1 MAYEFNRDQFICNTI
16 IGTDNIQD
24 VSFND
29 TTPSITLKDATSSI
43 VLSSSQD
50 LYENCKLMHDYHDK
64 QRSDLGYVDA
74 TNIQQRTWLHIAN
87 LIGGSAVLLYAIKQV
102 MTQKISAQ
110 TV

>member
-1 MAYEFNRDQFICNTI
+1 MAYEFNRDEFICNTI
-16 IGTDNIQD
+16 IGNDNIQD

-29 TTPSITLKDATSSI
+29 STLSITLTGESSAI
-43 VLSSSQD
+43 DLSGNTD
-50 LYENCKLMHDYHDK
+50 LYENCKLMRDYHDK

-102 MTQKISAQ
+102 MM
-110 TV
+110 

>member
-29 TTPSITLKDATSSI
+29 TTHSITLTDNTKID
-43 VLSSSQD
+43 LPNDKD

>member
-16 IGTDNIQD
+16 IGNHNIQD
-24 VSFND
+24 VTFTDS
-29 TTPSITLKDATSSI
+29 THSITLPNDGTSTTTD
-43 VLSSSQD
+43 LSGNTD
-50 LYENCKLMHDYHDK
+50 LYENCKLMRDYHDK

-102 MTQKISAQ
+102 MM
-110 TV
+110 

>member
-29 TTPSITLKDATSSI
+29 ANHSITFTNKTFIDLQKHK
-43 VLSSSQD
+43 D
-50 LYENCKLMHDYHDK
+50 LYENCKLMRDYHDK

-87 LIGGSAVLLYAIKQV
+87 LIGGSAVLLYAIKKV
-102 MTQKISAQ
+102 MM
-110 TV
+110 

>member
-24 VSFND
+24 VTFSD
-29 TTPSITLKDATSSI
+29 DASSI
-43 VLSSSQD
+43 VLTDSTNINLSDNPD
-50 LYENCKLMHDYHDK
+50 LYENCKLMRDYHDK

-102 MTQKISAQ
+102 MM
-110 TV
+110 

>member
-29 TTPSITLKDATSSI
+29 TITSITLKYASSI
-43 VLSSSQD
+43 DLSGNPD